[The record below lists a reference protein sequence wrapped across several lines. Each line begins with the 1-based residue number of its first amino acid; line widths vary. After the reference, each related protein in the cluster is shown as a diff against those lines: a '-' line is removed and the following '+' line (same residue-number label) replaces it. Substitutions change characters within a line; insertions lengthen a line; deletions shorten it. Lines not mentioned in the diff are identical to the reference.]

1 MVAPAGNAGRNS
13 QRCQPGRPLQ
23 MTDDRWPA
31 PIVLSSFFLSSIGHF
46 GESVIHRRRGRSIIT
61 PFSPHAPFRFPGP
74 SDQFVIWSF
83 VICNA
88 KPRRLDFPSPNAS
101 FLGFDA
107 PVAQLDRVYDFGS

>member
-74 SDQFVIWSF
+74 SDQFVICHLSF
-83 VICNA
+83 VM
-88 KPRRLDFPSPNAS
+88 RSRGVLTSPLPTLAFSAS
-101 FLGFDA
+101 TH
-107 PVAQLDRVYDFGS
+107 P